1 MQPNNKPKPIAELA
15 ATSVRRTHLQKPC
28 VKQKSTQSNL
38 PKQDITTRQMNL
50 MKILN
55 SELVPVL
62 VTCCP
67 DFASRFGEHSRDIM
81 RLYAEQL
88 IKNEIG
94 RKGLNRGI
102 ENLKAGNAPSRF
114 TPTPAEFV
122 EMCKPS
128 AEDLG
133 IPSLD
138 DCMHEVR
145 EAKGRWRFEKYPF
158 SHELA
163 RILSERIGFEFYQM
177 SVNQFKKRCETEYKQ
192 LLELARNGQLGTHEN
207 RLPRQAEERS
217 RIEQMGKQLNM
228 KEAKSV
234 LKRFGINPFEQE
246 GARDTSRY
254 TAVDGR

>member
-1 MQPNNKPKPIAELA
+1 
-15 ATSVRRTHLQKPC
+15 
-28 VKQKSTQSNL
+28 
-38 PKQDITTRQMNL
+38 
-50 MKILN
+50 
-55 SELVPVL
+55 
-62 VTCCP
+62 
-67 DFASRFGEHSRDIM
+67 M

-145 EAKGRWRFEKYPF
+145 EAKGRWRNAQFPF
-158 SHELA
+158 SHEVS
-163 RILSERIGFEFYQM
+163 RRLSERIGYEFYQI
-177 SVNQFKKRCETEYKQ
+177 SLNQFRKRCETEYKQ

-217 RIEQMGKQLNM
+217 RVEQMGKQLDISQ
-228 KEAKSV
+228 AKSF
-234 LKRFGINPFEQE
+234 LAKRFGINPFEQE

>member
-1 MQPNNKPKPIAELA
+1 
-15 ATSVRRTHLQKPC
+15 
-28 VKQKSTQSNL
+28 
-38 PKQDITTRQMNL
+38 MNL
-50 MKILN
+50 MTILN

-62 VTCCP
+62 GVCCH
-67 DFASRFGEHSRDIM
+67 DFASRFGEYSNDTM

-158 SHELA
+158 SHEVA
-163 RILSERIGFEFYQM
+163 RLLSERIGFEFYQT
-177 SVNQFKKRCETEYKQ
+177 SVNQFKKLCETEYKR
-192 LLELARNGQLGTHEN
+192 LLELARNGQLGTHEK

-217 RIEQMGKQLNM
+217 RIEQMGKQLDMN
-228 KEAKSV
+228 EARSFLK
-234 LKRFGINPFEQE
+234 KRFGINPFEQE